1 MVDALSRRDSETN
14 AIYNYIMLNMSYK
27 FNKIGDSAKDK
38 EREGMRGYGMPPAG
52 MMPGGMPPAGMMR
65 GGGMRF

>member
-1 MVDALSRRDSETN
+1 MVDALSRRDSESN

-27 FNKIGDSAKDK
+27 FNKFGNDNKK